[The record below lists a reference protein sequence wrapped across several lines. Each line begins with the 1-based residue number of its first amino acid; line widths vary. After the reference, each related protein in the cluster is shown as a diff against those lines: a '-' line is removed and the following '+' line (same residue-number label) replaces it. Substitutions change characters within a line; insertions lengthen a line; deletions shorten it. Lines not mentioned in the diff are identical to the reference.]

1 MYSPSK
7 INIDANTNR
16 GILIFRPKRA
26 AKDVANIGPKNQAKG
41 KLKKSAIN
49 ALGNETTKTRRNLI
63 EKICLKFSLL
73 KGITWLF
80 CIYHEFRFHRNWK
93 DCFFDHIWDL

>member
-1 MYSPSK
+1 M
-7 INIDANTNR
+7 
-16 GILIFRPKRA
+16 RPNNA
-26 AKDVANIGPKNQAKG
+26 AKDVANIGPKNQANG
-41 KLKKSAIN
+41 KLKKSAN
-49 ALGNETTKTRRNLI
+49 KALGNETTKTRRNLV

-80 CIYHEFRFHRNWK
+80 CMYHEFRFYRNWK

>member
-41 KLKKSAIN
+41 N

-80 CIYHEFRFHRNWK
+80 CIYHEFRFYRNWK